1 MFTSGNL
8 FVKIFIDQHERS
20 IKAYKNIFSSFVLKI
35 LSIATNLLLVPIT
48 IHYINPTRYGIWLTL
63 SSIIGWLSFFDI
75 GFGNGLRNKFAEAV
89 AKGNNKLAR
98 IYVSTTYAILLIII
112 LFVLILFL
120 FINPFLN
127 WAKILN
133 SPSAMA
139 DELSLI
145 VLIVFTFFCI
155 QFILQLVTTII
166 IADQQPAKVSFINF
180 LGSILSLIIIY
191 ILTKITSGSLLY
203 LGIAMSAA
211 PVIILI
217 GSSFW
222 FYARNYKDF
231 TPSLKFIKLTYAGD
245 LFYLGFKFFIIQI
258 SVILLYQTS
267 NMIIVQLFGPAEVT
281 SYNVAYKYFGV
292 VPMIFNIVL
301 TPFWSAFTDAYTK
314 NDLTWIR
321 KVIKRLQFF
330 WILMIFLTLL
340 MLLIS
345 EPIYKIWI
353 GDVVTI
359 PFALSAILALYVLI
373 NCWCG
378 IYSYFLNG
386 VGKIKIQLYASLIG
400 GVINV
405 PLAIFFGMHY
415 GLVGVIFP
423 ILIIGLIN
431 STWAPIQYYKII
443 NNRAKGIW
451 AQ

>member
-1 MFTSGNL
+1 MFI
-8 FVKIFIDQHERS
+8 KIFKDQHERS
-20 IKAYKNIFSSFVLKI
+20 IKAYKNIFGSFVLKF

-75 GFGNGLRNKFAEAV
+75 GFGNGLRNKFAEAI
-89 AKGNNKLAR
+89 AKGNTELAR
-98 IYVSTTYAILLIII
+98 IYVSTTYAILFIII
-112 LFVLILFL
+112 LFVLILYL
-120 FINPFLN
+120 FINPLLN
-127 WAKILN
+127 WAIILN
-133 SPSAMA
+133 SPSSMA
-139 DELSLI
+139 NELSLI
-145 VLIVFTFFCI
+145 ALIVFTFFCL

-166 IADQQPAKVSFINF
+166 IADQQPAKASFLNF
-180 LGSILSLIIIY
+180 LGSILSLIIIF

-211 PVIILI
+211 PVIILL

-222 FYARNYKDF
+222 FYTRNYKDF
-231 TPSLKFIKLTYAGD
+231 APSLKFIKFTYARD

-281 SYNVAYKYFGV
+281 SYNVAYKYFGI

-301 TPFWSAFTDAYTK
+301 TPFWSAFTDAYTM
-314 NDLTWIR
+314 NDLAWIR

-330 WILMIFLTLL
+330 WMLIIFLTLL

-345 EPIYKIWI
+345 EPVYNIWV
-353 GDVVTI
+353 GDVVTV
-359 PFALSAILALYVLI
+359 PFALSAVLALYVLI

-386 VGKIKIQLYASLIG
+386 VGKIKLQLYASLIG

-405 PLAIFFGMHY
+405 PLAIFFGIHY

-423 ILIIGLIN
+423 TLIIGLIN

-443 NNRAKGIW
+443 NNQAKEIW

>member
-1 MFTSGNL
+1 MFTTGNL

-180 LGSILSLIIIY
+180 LP
-191 ILTKITSGSLLY
+191 TT
-203 LGIAMSAA
+203 
-211 PVIILI
+211 
-217 GSSFW
+217 
-222 FYARNYKDF
+222 
-231 TPSLKFIKLTYAGD
+231 
-245 LFYLGFKFFIIQI
+245 
-258 SVILLYQTS
+258 
-267 NMIIVQLFGPAEVT
+267 
-281 SYNVAYKYFGV
+281 
-292 VPMIFNIVL
+292 
-301 TPFWSAFTDAYTK
+301 
-314 NDLTWIR
+314 
-321 KVIKRLQFF
+321 
-330 WILMIFLTLL
+330 
-340 MLLIS
+340 
-345 EPIYKIWI
+345 
-353 GDVVTI
+353 
-359 PFALSAILALYVLI
+359 
-373 NCWCG
+373 
-378 IYSYFLNG
+378 
-386 VGKIKIQLYASLIG
+386 
-400 GVINV
+400 
-405 PLAIFFGMHY
+405 
-415 GLVGVIFP
+415 
-423 ILIIGLIN
+423 
-431 STWAPIQYYKII
+431 
-443 NNRAKGIW
+443 
-451 AQ
+451 